1 MKQLKYQLLLIL
13 PFIIASCGSDD
24 PSRDPKN
31 PNENEVKDFYQ
42 IPTKD
47 LQDWAEGISNDSHY
61 ILAGYNGNLP
71 CVYVSSTDNNGVL
84 FQFSESGEVTDISSN
99 GIVISVSTRN
109 DEQILSWINDNNE
122 FCSIPIKSRFSKLVI
137 NGSISRA
144 GSSSL
149 LQPST
154 VQTVF
159 DIIQNIQSLGE
170 IGLDLFTS
178 DMLEF
183 LNDLGN
189 FSFDAIVGSNP
200 LGLTFVTLKN
210 MIDGM
215 YDSLYERHRRVMYG
229 DCSIKIEEIS
239 NDGKGNIDVF
249 VSIEN
254 ANTIP
259 DYLYHLYYEESEET
273 TRNTVYW
280 GIVGHREYVPRK
292 YFYTEPYTVVK
303 LLDTKA
309 SSTQHFMVSFPMP
322 RKGDKFIFRAFLAS
336 TRLANSIDDVNDNI
350 IKYGNNYNY
359 NVLDAYIRDFKQV
372 SCRKVGDK
380 VNFICSVSGFI
391 NSVED
396 IIEWG
401 VYYKDDDD
409 SYTYFPSKYT
419 IGNSPGSGIS
429 SPNEDT
435 FEIPL
440 SIDYD
445 KLDAN
450 CYKDIKLGIYTKG
463 GFNLTYNGWS
473 EPQTY
478 SVHYVFSLC
487 PDNKHPHA
495 IDLGLPSGTKWNC
508 CNIGASTPNSFGDY
522 YAWGEVKTWQPFSY
536 SYCIYPIP
544 GQFTGNEQY
553 TDIGSDISGTIYDVV
568 HAKMG
573 DTWRIPTSNQ
583 IFELDRYCSWEW
595 GLNNG
600 VLGYFVKGPNGR
612 QIFLPAT
619 GQQRDDGAIFFKGDT
634 FGSYWASNGG
644 FKAVASALMFTK
656 DDRFLTGNN
665 KGMGLSIRPCKK

>member
-1 MKQLKYQLLLIL
+1 MKQLKYLLLLIL

-24 PSRDPKN
+24 PSSDPEN

-259 DYLYHLYYEESEET
+259 DYLYNLYYEESEET

-409 SYTYFPSKYT
+409 SYTYFPLKYT
-419 IGNSPGSGIS
+419 IGYSPGSGIS

>member
-1 MKQLKYQLLLIL
+1 MTPQVTL
-13 PFIIASCGSDD
+13 
-24 PSRDPKN
+24 KN

-259 DYLYHLYYEESEET
+259 DYLYNLYYEESEET

-419 IGNSPGSGIS
+419 IGYSPGSGIS